1 MLNYDDDDIP
11 PPLEDMSEDL
21 KLRRIQSTLTP
32 LKKESNKAKPTKVNA
47 SSELLNME
55 KAEKYYASE
64 AMPPIASLDL
74 IAKKSS
80 AVAPSTKPL
89 DQEQKP
95 KKEFSGLKGGFF
107 SKPTTTTKKSAMKPA
122 VIETIKPT
130 KPASTKNENLVFSEV
145 QEAMSS
151 KLKNSSKDWMTT
163 DFFTQIEKD
172 PVLAKAFEDPEFQRA
187 IDAMTKNPQAAF
199 TKYAKERPDLMDAMR
214 RFSGLLGAQFESMAA
229 KEEKA
234 AVRSVPIPEDLP
246 NFEKELIRKVQ
257 TDPELQEILKDP
269 RVMKILM
276 SRDQKSPEFQQALRS
291 KDPEIRR
298 KIEKLVSVGFLSI
311 QH

>member
-1 MLNYDDDDIP
+1 MLNYDDHDIP

-21 KLRRIQSTLTP
+21 KLRRIQSTLAP
-32 LKKESNKAKPTKVNA
+32 LKKESNKAKPTKVHA

-55 KAEKYYASE
+55 KADKYYASE

-74 IAKKSS
+74 NAKKSS
-80 AVAPSTKPL
+80 SMMAPSTKPL

-163 DFFTQIEKD
+163 DFLTQIEKD
-172 PVLAKAFEDPEFQRA
+172 PVLAKAFEDSEFQRA
-187 IDAMTKNPQAAF
+187 IDAMTKNPQAF
-199 TKYAKERPDLMDAMR
+199 TKYAKERPDLMDA
-214 RFSGLLGAQFESMAA
+214 
-229 KEEKA
+229 
-234 AVRSVPIPEDLP
+234 IEDLP
-246 NFEKELIRKVQ
+246 DFEKELIRKVQ